1 MTEGEE
7 AGEVGTGDE
16 ATGGG
21 GWNIGRRIVG
31 TTWTWRRCETRVAEM
46 KDRVSVL
53 MTLIYGSWHG
63 FDGLFSDSFCWKGGR
78 VEGNTCPS
86 LMSSSSGMREDD

>member
-1 MTEGEE
+1 MTDGEE

-31 TTWTWRRCETRVAEM
+31 TTWTWRRRETRGAEM
-46 KDRVSVL
+46 RATGSVS
-53 MTLIYGSWHG
+53 G
-63 FDGLFSDSFCWKGGR
+63 FLFLFVG
-78 VEGNTCPS
+78 
-86 LMSSSSGMREDD
+86 